1 MSSTIYRNDGS
12 DSDNDDGLQER
23 RLELEYG
30 FGNYDSDISKFNNIS
45 QSNQNNNTTI
55 MSHQIP
61 QKTSSKSNIFKKLL
75 RFVDTSDSSITTSFL
90 EDDCVQVTF
99 HAHLPPKIEDISRD
113 FNSVEKSTPC
123 VIGNIDELGNWE
135 NVVVPLKQSYSNPL
149 NFFGEKN
156 STYWV
161 SEPVIIPVRKFNE
174 GEIKYK
180 YAVQIVEK
188 VDKKGIKAEE
198 KRIKEAE
205 KKAEKDKKE
214 AEKKAAKERKE
225 EEKRSKKAEKKAA
238 KNKKSGDDNIQDGE
252 NNRDNDDGSI
262 KDDDDDDDNPEGN
275 TKNDDDN
282 DDDDY
287 DEASKSKG
295 EDVTKKDKNDTND
308 DDKNDEIVIDKKS
321 KENEKLDR
329 KIKEEPKKYWF
340 HEIIQDYRIINMKGG
355 LINQFDIVRQIDIDG
370 RPYYKRVVNDYEFF
384 KIILKSFSSDNAKIK
399 LKEYLDILEKF
410 PDETLS
416 ASNANFIGDA
426 IRSTFDKEKRL
437 FLSIILG
444 YYIMTRYNTFG
455 NYNLLGKKFPS
466 QYVFECIEKFQ
477 PEDWLPD
484 TKEILLTTLRTSIVH
499 EIQHDE
505 YYWVKAMFTSAHSLD
520 PDYNFLECVS
530 NQQFSEKYSGMLVDF
545 YFPRYVTPHISK
557 IESDDKCSI
566 IAKWMIKACS
576 NMDQL
581 LKVWSSLIEYINV
594 RDISLRKAFLER
606 VQFHISSVSAESLVK
621 HFNATPDDFKAEVAE
636 SFRRAAFSLL
646 EKTSTHKWTTSN
658 VDAIYCILQNDQFE
672 WNKEYHLRAL
682 DIISLSK
689 SKILLD
695 KFPTLL
701 KFWFNKYNKNI
712 YLTEPNKIPNICNQW
727 YYSMLYHLSF
737 ATDDWKYVYNVFE
750 NLTYI
755 YDTIKNRPDILDKL
769 IEIAIDRCNQCS
781 DNRIFGATK
790 YIHKFSTLSQDL
802 VTAFAEMVKGKLL
815 VKDND
820 DALLQKMQQICACK
834 SNVLE
839 VPNLLCE
846 EILLYVIEKLKTL
859 HPLPD
864 KSDSE
869 ISSTLLILLRNS
881 RFWNLLLNP
890 TGEVTRLKSHPYI
903 NQAKNVISSFENILI
918 QESIT
923 FLFLQRLLL
932 NQDDVLIRFFNSEGI
947 NKSTFS
953 KLRDQC
959 QNYLNKMDR
968 LHTFYTRFCSQ
979 DKVNDLN
986 SFVDDIN
993 ERSTKLDSLT
1003 LKETQSPNHW
1013 EKHRI
1018 SEDAANMVY
1027 ELIDSQTFRNIFENV
1042 MRNRGNVSMENLVK
1056 TIIPLVIKEYKKF
1069 AQQYKTENW
1078 ETLKCS
1084 SQIMLW
1090 QRVNQG
1096 NVRNE
1101 LDFLQIKK
1109 SDRLIQTIKH
1119 MTQFPIYAERLQQL
1133 NDVVLV
1139 FKVLYTK
1146 GGWLG
1151 TMSMILENEYLWLG
1165 VLNDF
1170 FVYYNKHLA
1179 NIKDDCWEL
1188 IKALS
1193 MSHDFVKWLRSIAEH
1208 NIKNL
1213 INSVDD
1219 QSDERLIQ
1227 EETMSSLIQVHQV
1240 LVPLI
1245 KSDETL
1251 TVKKLLRKL
1260 TLIVETNPKLG
1271 QKIELCNCNRK
1282 ALENLVKNIDNKTE
1296 VTQERISSSVKKGSF
1311 TFKRLEND
1319 DKCTATLSYTTRII
1333 SEKEVASLKMH
1344 VTKFTLNDLLDLR
1357 GRALLISK
1365 PGVTLD
1371 LESLGEE
1378 GRRQDLAK
1386 KTMNDFVEQVDLA
1399 QEICELASK
1408 LIQKGHFKYRRFNQN
1423 VKGIKQMEDLL
1434 DELNVALEEW
1444 EKIVNKAQEQYY
1456 YLTFF
1461 PARQILVFYD
1471 YFSQTAKDKESNI
1484 KECKDL
1490 IKFVNNNVELPPSDV
1505 VLNNILNTL
1514 DDTNDET
1521 DAVYMNIGS
1530 FTEVSGDNNGIRN
1543 ELVDEVFG
1551 QSYYKNLCA
1560 LGKILK
1566 YLFRNIYNK
1575 PKRIPQGIERVKS
1588 DFVFSGKL
1596 FVAACND
1603 KLLVPNII
1611 MSLYANHELMPQ
1623 PWQILICT
1631 PSTTME
1637 ELSIFAKR
1645 CFFAA
1650 KNGYDKYLF
1659 CIANLELV
1667 NFELQY
1673 QLVNII
1679 RSMSEEYDKY
1689 LLALICCRESGV
1701 HHHILDQ
1708 FSQDVHTTNGLDMKS
1723 MKKIYKELC
1732 PEVFSVTSELS
1743 GLGKTEWIKNKGYEL
1758 KKTTTSFLIN
1768 DDVDFRSL
1776 VKRFKEFKIQ
1786 PFESLHLNIVSSNN
1800 PRDVNM
1806 FIFELLTLGMVVNS
1820 IDIAHLR
1827 NTTIFIEVASTVD
1840 QYLLKSI
1847 PIVQCF
1853 ENTNLIWDIRNFK
1866 ASMEIHS
1873 PIQVVCHYLNAY
1885 ERTIDAKNL
1894 LLQTTGPDAI
1904 KPLPEE
1910 ACQDLI
1916 NKYLFDNGTS
1926 KQDITSFRFIE
1937 IFINVFADQLVRFS
1951 SSQFFRVENLK
1962 VTIKEKE
1969 IRKTLLRT
1977 LLDVSKDFAT
1987 LSVKTKAAQLEST
2000 TPSNNDKLSTIVSWD
2015 DSNHLLVFFL
2025 SQMPDSIC
2033 ALYRDEKRV
2042 PENVKKLLKSQH
2054 TDRNKRFQLENYNTM
2069 DTKQLLEKLESLA
2082 RKTMHKIKYPRYALS
2097 ADNLIKM
2104 ALILLRARA
2113 SIPVIVCGE
2122 AGCGKTSLICFL
2134 SQVVQVKF
2142 RSLDLHAGVTE
2153 ENILSFMVEAQ
2164 KIADTSELWLF
2175 FDEINTCN
2183 HIGLLADLIAH
2194 RMLNGCLI
2202 HPNIRLF
2209 AACNPYRIRTKDQS
2223 NVGLSTKAKKKE
2235 IRYEERS
2242 NLVYQVKPLPDQILD
2257 YVWDYGV
2264 LQEKEEERYIQ
2275 TMVLEALEN
2284 EFSNIAT
2291 FAKLIFKS
2299 QIFIREEEEP
2309 YSVSLRDV
2317 KRAITLVK
2325 FFKNSFTNR
2334 PQQNGQKKY
2343 PPDDDEINISLRCY
2357 VLALGLC
2364 YQCRLYD
2371 QTIRKNYRKE
2381 MAKIISDDMSKS
2393 RGRKF
2398 EFSEESFSHI
2408 IRQEQEDY
2416 INRMTCPPN
2425 TAKNEALLENVLVM
2439 IVCILTKIPV
2449 FIIGA
2454 PGSSKSLAVRLVS
2467 QNLKG
2472 FDSEDD
2478 YFRKLPQV
2486 YLIPHQGSSSS
2497 TSDGILKV
2505 FDKANN
2511 YQKTTSK
2518 EFPVISVVLLDEVG
2532 LAETSPFNPLK
2543 VLHYLL
2549 EPPYGSDS
2557 QTVSVIGISNWR
2569 LDNSK
2574 SSRALLVQRP
2584 KFDRNDLVDTAVR
2597 LLSPK
2602 IETDEIQTNI
2612 SKVSLE
2618 PLADAYSIYEQT
2630 GQEFANFHGL
2640 RDYYA
2645 LVKSLSMA
2653 ELTPKNIQ
2661 KALTRNFGGT
2671 DKTQE
2676 LCEKYFA
2683 QVLRNFN
2690 QQREWEYIP
2699 IPIEDLINANLDDK
2713 NARHLM
2719 VIGKSDSIV
2728 NWLTYKLRNR
2738 NLDPVVIMGSQ
2749 FPDDQDDYAYSVLS
2763 RIMMCVEAGRPLI
2776 LTDLEII
2783 YGSLYDLWNQN
2794 YIVAGSADNPKYYTR
2809 VALGAYANPM
2819 LYVHETFRCILVL
2832 DETKLETADPPLL
2845 NRFEKQ
2851 KMTIKDT
2858 LTTIE
2863 SQIVEQLL
2871 TWVEQM
2877 SKIFGTQGNQSKLNE
2892 DFKQSD
2898 LFIGFDPDE
2907 TVQSLVIDA
2916 KKNYP
2921 NSDDHDI
2928 LKKCKEKLV
2937 AIASSDGIIRAEKSE
2952 LDDEEKKYWKKVYF
2966 EQQHHDSIADY
2977 IKAALDKSMNPRGL
2991 QIIINTFSNIN
3002 TDVKACLDG
3011 IVNCQVDKLSTF
3023 KTESQLQNRVKEFWL
3038 ESTNEMLILQC
3049 DVTVVNAGCVKLAKF
3064 LIEQFKNEYLMKRDK
3079 RPDLT
3084 LKTKHA
3090 CIILHIHREQENSSS
3105 FNFMCGWDQ
3114 VTIETLA
3121 EQEKSLS
3128 ELMGKSIED
3137 VINTTYLFENI
3148 LKQELLWCLLCMKY
3162 PSNMR
3167 SIEHIKVLSANIYK
3181 HPKLLE
3187 CMKTYTRS
3195 WLQEKASEN
3204 WQYEVASNKKL
3215 LYIYPSLSVA
3225 LSTHIRGLVRIP
3237 IAKILC
3243 ALEQHAAIRTFFAV
3257 DNPEIGDV
3265 DDDNF
3270 LLDFWFR
3277 MFNNKE
3283 VIDLEKIPEPS
3294 PDIYSM
3300 PPGIYDLKFPFSYYF
3315 MKQIEN
3321 FKPLYQEEI
3330 SILSQDPQKIDH
3342 TTGELDEDTF
3352 EDYLKELTEKIRS
3365 INPLLETAPINRV
3378 PELYFKDFV
3387 SVIAYS
3393 EPGNEDPAQL
3403 ELIFKRRLGETK
3415 VLDTVALHAYWWS
3428 HGNSIIAES
3437 QIIKLCPQLKNT
3449 TIDDLSEIIKNAVT
3463 IILDRIISGE
3473 ETERWKHDANKIIML
3488 GKKISADS
3496 TSLQTLQF
3504 YNDLLSIGSIRKKD
3518 ILKIISL
3525 GQNSNQII
3533 TIEMLDAVFNILNNL
3548 PNTERNIS
3556 KRAIMLSSL
3565 DIIPIESDVRIQLYK
3580 QLFSGET
3587 MPLMSIIIKRIF
3599 EIEEEHYK
3607 EVFFKLIQNQTNVLQ
3622 ASHRLYVIDKSI
3634 TDLTSD
3640 IATLC
3645 CDIIQHEYFH
3655 KADLATLAP
3664 YLQSTLKI
3672 LCSGVQPLRQIA
3684 AIAFLKEFVRMFWDV
3699 VFQDRDQSI
3708 KHQLMKIEI
3717 EQELL
3722 EDLINFMDMA
3732 QPLIHSLKIFFLRD
3746 LRQRGLSF
3754 DDVKRFCK
3762 AKSNELPWHNH
3773 FSWETN
3779 DSSRLPFNPYW
3790 HLPKNIQ
3797 AESAYNRLYQ
3807 SSDYQQMQR
3816 FLGTIQQNNEVESKL
3831 ILLGIFM
3838 IKFHAIRASREFNQ
3852 AEQRASDFMIK
3863 EIGNLHLPLVYKQMI
3878 EEIMT
3883 NENELY
3889 SIDINITSDELIMK
3903 SVLVHI
3909 VGLHASISQ
3918 DTSPLAAYLQDAQ
3931 ECQSHY
3937 IIACQSDYESVLF
3950 NAVAQGGVVRYQCD
3964 CGFKYVIG
3972 DCGRA
3977 WVKAKCPECGNVI
3990 GGSKHVL
3997 AGGNVQ
4003 LDQAKSTGFKAQD
4016 QTGYIEEV
4024 PNAQADY
4031 SIRSMI
4037 PVSYRIIHLI
4047 VHTLIAASA
4056 TRGSTTLLNQT
4067 SKNYSD
4073 IIQYCMEHIRCDW
4086 NVLKKVLDVSDE
4098 NLALLF
4104 HSILSTM
4111 VKEQFPQ
4118 QKAALK
4124 TLTEREDW
4132 EIGFS
4137 AAYILPKIQSVTK
4150 TTVEFKSELNK
4161 AMGIAKVAKN
4171 QLEDEITQELEI
4183 SPQYNKDYLP
4193 RLWRITGKISFD
4205 GFNAYY
4211 LKNLAQNSKDFTFLN
4226 VYFKHEKNLSQL
4238 NHFYPIIKFVK
4249 ILYSKLAH
4257 KLTRE
4262 KAEAYTFDEFIQD
4275 ESKNEHFDTFI
4286 SLKTSYVEFEKS
4298 WNAIADNVR
4307 RYQCHDIEPHKLT
4320 NNNPV
4325 VFGLIEAKDSGI
4337 YLCAIIEYLV
4347 NIQNRFLE
4355 DVISIPDETCSSL
4368 KFLQKAA
4375 PWATSIQ
4382 DKTTT
4387 ISNPYH
4393 IPSKQVNSIQQSNII
4408 NYEWDNKLLRYSQHN
4423 LEIRHG
4429 EEVIYDLQKIEQ
4441 ELAQLLISDKVFIE
4455 ENSEDRL
4462 YMEQFP
4468 YHMELLHDGSRILN
4482 EIKGLIAQEPIP
4494 TDKISL
4500 ILDSTNQ
4507 LGKNQELLQS
4517 MEILLCFIKRIST
4530 KSGETLIKDFIDQWI
4545 QLSNSIEI
4553 NNFRSI
4559 LNVELRLKHIVALY
4573 ELIEDQVANIGI
4585 SYINDK
4591 FKELLDEIMKKEIL
4605 DSINIDQQQIII
4617 DNSQQ
4622 TQIPAEAF
4630 VIALKRYM
4638 QRFLCIDTN
4647 IKVDVPLHIYLS
4659 DMSLNLWPNEIKE
4672 TLVEEMFPQSLL
4684 VKNTYEAYKFVKEK
4698 IQVSAQMQQQS
4709 QPVVK
4714 PPQDLSVNNPAI
4726 LPSIRNKDITQ
4737 NLLKP
4742 MKRTRDPPR
4751 QRGRRNLDIY

>member
-238 KNKKSGDDNIQDGE
+238 KNKKSGDDNIQD
-252 NNRDNDDGSI
+252 
-262 KDDDDDDDNPEGN
+262 
-275 TKNDDDN
+275 
-282 DDDDY
+282 
-287 DEASKSKG
+287 ASKSKG

-1847 PIVQCF
+1847 PIV
-1853 ENTNLIWDIRNFK
+1853 
-1866 ASMEIHS
+1866 
-1873 PIQVVCHYLNAY
+1873 VCHYLNAY

-2719 VIGKSDSIV
+2719 VI
-2728 NWLTYKLRNR
+2728 
-2738 NLDPVVIMGSQ
+2738 
-2749 FPDDQDDYAYSVLS
+2749 
-2763 RIMMCVEAGRPLI
+2763 
-2776 LTDLEII
+2776 
-2783 YGSLYDLWNQN
+2783 
-2794 YIVAGSADNPKYYTR
+2794 
-2809 VALGAYANPM
+2809 
-2819 LYVHETFRCILVL
+2819 
-2832 DETKLETADPPLL
+2832 
-2845 NRFEKQ
+2845 
-2851 KMTIKDT
+2851 
-2858 LTTIE
+2858 
-2863 SQIVEQLL
+2863 
-2871 TWVEQM
+2871 
-2877 SKIFGTQGNQSKLNE
+2877 
-2892 DFKQSD
+2892 
-2898 LFIGFDPDE
+2898 
-2907 TVQSLVIDA
+2907 
-2916 KKNYP
+2916 
-2921 NSDDHDI
+2921 
-2928 LKKCKEKLV
+2928 
-2937 AIASSDGIIRAEKSE
+2937 
-2952 LDDEEKKYWKKVYF
+2952 
-2966 EQQHHDSIADY
+2966 
-2977 IKAALDKSMNPRGL
+2977 
-2991 QIIINTFSNIN
+2991 
-3002 TDVKACLDG
+3002 
-3011 IVNCQVDKLSTF
+3011 
-3023 KTESQLQNRVKEFWL
+3023 
-3038 ESTNEMLILQC
+3038 
-3049 DVTVVNAGCVKLAKF
+3049 
-3064 LIEQFKNEYLMKRDK
+3064 
-3079 RPDLT
+3079 
-3084 LKTKHA
+3084 
-3090 CIILHIHREQENSSS
+3090 
-3105 FNFMCGWDQ
+3105 
-3114 VTIETLA
+3114 
-3121 EQEKSLS
+3121 
-3128 ELMGKSIED
+3128 
-3137 VINTTYLFENI
+3137 
-3148 LKQELLWCLLCMKY
+3148 
-3162 PSNMR
+3162 
-3167 SIEHIKVLSANIYK
+3167 
-3181 HPKLLE
+3181 
-3187 CMKTYTRS
+3187 
-3195 WLQEKASEN
+3195 EKASEN

-3294 PDIYSM
+3294 PDIY
-3300 PPGIYDLKFPFSYYF
+3300 K
-3315 MKQIEN
+3315 
-3321 FKPLYQEEI
+3321 I

-3533 TIEMLDAVFNILNNL
+3533 TIEMLDA
-3548 PNTERNIS
+3548 
-3556 KRAIMLSSL
+3556 
-3565 DIIPIESDVRIQLYK
+3565 
-3580 QLFSGET
+3580 
-3587 MPLMSIIIKRIF
+3587 
-3599 EIEEEHYK
+3599 
-3607 EVFFKLIQNQTNVLQ
+3607 
-3622 ASHRLYVIDKSI
+3622 
-3634 TDLTSD
+3634 
-3640 IATLC
+3640 
-3645 CDIIQHEYFH
+3645 
-3655 KADLATLAP
+3655 
-3664 YLQSTLKI
+3664 
-3672 LCSGVQPLRQIA
+3672 
-3684 AIAFLKEFVRMFWDV
+3684 
-3699 VFQDRDQSI
+3699 
-3708 KHQLMKIEI
+3708 
-3717 EQELL
+3717 
-3722 EDLINFMDMA
+3722 
-3732 QPLIHSLKIFFLRD
+3732 
-3746 LRQRGLSF
+3746 
-3754 DDVKRFCK
+3754 
-3762 AKSNELPWHNH
+3762 
-3773 FSWETN
+3773 
-3779 DSSRLPFNPYW
+3779 
-3790 HLPKNIQ
+3790 
-3797 AESAYNRLYQ
+3797 
-3807 SSDYQQMQR
+3807 
-3816 FLGTIQQNNEVESKL
+3816 
-3831 ILLGIFM
+3831 
-3838 IKFHAIRASREFNQ
+3838 
-3852 AEQRASDFMIK
+3852 
-3863 EIGNLHLPLVYKQMI
+3863 
-3878 EEIMT
+3878 
-3883 NENELY
+3883 
-3889 SIDINITSDELIMK
+3889 
-3903 SVLVHI
+3903 
-3909 VGLHASISQ
+3909 
-3918 DTSPLAAYLQDAQ
+3918 
-3931 ECQSHY
+3931 
-3937 IIACQSDYESVLF
+3937 
-3950 NAVAQGGVVRYQCD
+3950 
-3964 CGFKYVIG
+3964 
-3972 DCGRA
+3972 
-3977 WVKAKCPECGNVI
+3977 
-3990 GGSKHVL
+3990 
-3997 AGGNVQ
+3997 
-4003 LDQAKSTGFKAQD
+4003 
-4016 QTGYIEEV
+4016 
-4024 PNAQADY
+4024 
-4031 SIRSMI
+4031 
-4037 PVSYRIIHLI
+4037 
-4047 VHTLIAASA
+4047 
-4056 TRGSTTLLNQT
+4056 
-4067 SKNYSD
+4067 
-4073 IIQYCMEHIRCDW
+4073 
-4086 NVLKKVLDVSDE
+4086 
-4098 NLALLF
+4098 
-4104 HSILSTM
+4104 
-4111 VKEQFPQ
+4111 
-4118 QKAALK
+4118 
-4124 TLTEREDW
+4124 
-4132 EIGFS
+4132 
-4137 AAYILPKIQSVTK
+4137 
-4150 TTVEFKSELNK
+4150 
-4161 AMGIAKVAKN
+4161 
-4171 QLEDEITQELEI
+4171 
-4183 SPQYNKDYLP
+4183 
-4193 RLWRITGKISFD
+4193 
-4205 GFNAYY
+4205 
-4211 LKNLAQNSKDFTFLN
+4211 
-4226 VYFKHEKNLSQL
+4226 
-4238 NHFYPIIKFVK
+4238 
-4249 ILYSKLAH
+4249 
-4257 KLTRE
+4257 
-4262 KAEAYTFDEFIQD
+4262 
-4275 ESKNEHFDTFI
+4275 
-4286 SLKTSYVEFEKS
+4286 
-4298 WNAIADNVR
+4298 
-4307 RYQCHDIEPHKLT
+4307 
-4320 NNNPV
+4320 
-4325 VFGLIEAKDSGI
+4325 
-4337 YLCAIIEYLV
+4337 
-4347 NIQNRFLE
+4347 
-4355 DVISIPDETCSSL
+4355 
-4368 KFLQKAA
+4368 
-4375 PWATSIQ
+4375 
-4382 DKTTT
+4382 
-4387 ISNPYH
+4387 
-4393 IPSKQVNSIQQSNII
+4393 
-4408 NYEWDNKLLRYSQHN
+4408 
-4423 LEIRHG
+4423 
-4429 EEVIYDLQKIEQ
+4429 
-4441 ELAQLLISDKVFIE
+4441 
-4455 ENSEDRL
+4455 
-4462 YMEQFP
+4462 
-4468 YHMELLHDGSRILN
+4468 
-4482 EIKGLIAQEPIP
+4482 
-4494 TDKISL
+4494 
-4500 ILDSTNQ
+4500 
-4507 LGKNQELLQS
+4507 
-4517 MEILLCFIKRIST
+4517 
-4530 KSGETLIKDFIDQWI
+4530 
-4545 QLSNSIEI
+4545 
-4553 NNFRSI
+4553 
-4559 LNVELRLKHIVALY
+4559 KHI
-4573 ELIEDQVANIGI
+4573 
-4585 SYINDK
+4585 
-4591 FKELLDEIMKKEIL
+4591 
-4605 DSINIDQQQIII
+4605 
-4617 DNSQQ
+4617 
-4622 TQIPAEAF
+4622 
-4630 VIALKRYM
+4630 
-4638 QRFLCIDTN
+4638 
-4647 IKVDVPLHIYLS
+4647 
-4659 DMSLNLWPNEIKE
+4659 
-4672 TLVEEMFPQSLL
+4672 
-4684 VKNTYEAYKFVKEK
+4684 
-4698 IQVSAQMQQQS
+4698 
-4709 QPVVK
+4709 
-4714 PPQDLSVNNPAI
+4714 
-4726 LPSIRNKDITQ
+4726 
-4737 NLLKP
+4737 
-4742 MKRTRDPPR
+4742 
-4751 QRGRRNLDIY
+4751 